1 MRLTVASHSP
11 PMCGVLGGMNF
22 QAIDDF
28 PQKLEI
34 PLAERDRRD

>member
-1 MRLTVASHSP
+1 MSLTVASHSL

-22 QAIDDF
+22 QAIDAF
-28 PQKLEI
+28 PQLEI